1 MTQGSAVD
9 LASYGIKV
17 NAICPGPINSNRLSH
32 WEQAK
37 AQEQG
42 MSLEEFRATI
52 VDAAARATTLGR
64 IAEPEDVANIA
75 PFLASDE
82 ASFITGK
89 AYNVKSGLLFH

>member
-9 LASYGIKV
+9 LASYGITV
-17 NAICPGPINSNRLSH
+17 NAICPGPINSNRLSY

-52 VDAAARATTLGR
+52 VDAAARATPLGR
-64 IAEPEDVANIA
+64 IAEPEDVANMA
-75 PFLASDE
+75 AVLASCE
-82 ASFITGK
+82 ARFITGL
-89 AYNVKSGLLFH
+89 AYKVHGGLLFH